1 LKKRITK
8 FLTILAVLFFSLQS
22 AICQPYNIDYYG
34 IVSSEIDDNMAKML
48 SDLYYTQFQ
57 EISSFNVTDKRTQDC
72 LKSIPSN
79 DSINSSN
86 FSFYSIITKENA
98 KWISNLTIKNKNL
111 NHSVKKEFDSFYK
124 ILMEPKDILQA
135 SLKDLVLQKTVVS
148 TEEQTE
154 QPQINLPQIST
165 EFLSGTWYGENNID
179 KIVIMRGGRGFVI
192 FNNGASMNISVELS
206 NASKKAIKIKQNGRS
221 NASFYPDLPR
231 QVALKVAV
239 NANPIEW
246 NFELLDDNT
255 LKGKKSTLIS
265 ANEDAIPGIIDVTW
279 HRRS

>member
-1 LKKRITK
+1 MKKRITK

-72 LKSIPSN
+72 LKTIPSN
-79 DSINSSN
+79 DSIDSSN

-135 SLKDLVLQKTVVS
+135 SLKNLVLQKTDTS
-148 TEEQTE
+148 TEEESE

>member
-1 LKKRITK
+1 MKKRITK

-148 TEEQTE
+148 TEEESE

-206 NASKKAIKIKQNGRS
+206 NASKKTIKIKQNGRS

>member
-1 LKKRITK
+1 MKKRITK

-57 EISSFNVTDKRTQDC
+57 EISSFYVTDKRTQDC

-98 KWISNLTIKNKNL
+98 KWISNLTIKNKNI

-206 NASKKAIKIKQNGRS
+206 NASKKTIKIKQNGRS

-265 ANEDAIPGIIDVTW
+265 ANEDAIPGIIDVIW

>member
-1 LKKRITK
+1 M
-8 FLTILAVLFFSLQS
+8 TILAVLFFSLQS

-57 EISSFNVTDKRTQDC
+57 EISSFEVTDKRTQDC
-72 LKSIPSN
+72 LKTIPSN

-135 SLKDLVLQKTVVS
+135 SLKDLVLQKTVTS
-148 TEEQTE
+148 SEEESE
-154 QPQINLPQIST
+154 QPTINLPQIST

-206 NASKKAIKIKQNGRS
+206 NASKKTIKIKQNGRS

>member
-1 LKKRITK
+1 MKKRITK
-8 FLTILAVLFFSLQS
+8 FFTILAVLFFSLQS

-57 EISSFNVTDKRTQDC
+57 EISSFYVTDKRTQDC
-72 LKSIPSN
+72 LKTIPSN
-79 DSINSSN
+79 DSIDSSN

-148 TEEQTE
+148 TEEESE

-206 NASKKAIKIKQNGRS
+206 NASKKTIKIKQNGRS

>member
-1 LKKRITK
+1 M
-8 FLTILAVLFFSLQS
+8 TILAVLFFSLQS

-79 DSINSSN
+79 DSIDSSN
-86 FSFYSIITKENA
+86 FSFYSIITKENT

-148 TEEQTE
+148 TEEQAE

>member
-1 LKKRITK
+1 MKKRITK

-57 EISSFNVTDKRTQDC
+57 EISSFYVTDKRTQDC

-79 DSINSSN
+79 DSIDSSN

>member
-1 LKKRITK
+1 MKKRITK

-72 LKSIPSN
+72 LKTIPSN
-79 DSINSSN
+79 DSIDSSN

-98 KWISNLTIKNKNL
+98 KWISNLTIKNKNI

-154 QPQINLPQIST
+154 QPTINLPQIST

-206 NASKKAIKIKQNGRS
+206 NASKKTIKIKQNGRS

>member
-1 LKKRITK
+1 MKKRITK

-79 DSINSSN
+79 DSIDSSN

-98 KWISNLTIKNKNL
+98 KWISNLTIKNKNI

-154 QPQINLPQIST
+154 QPTINLPQIST

-206 NASKKAIKIKQNGRS
+206 NASKKTIKIKQNGRS

>member
-1 LKKRITK
+1 MKKRITK

-57 EISSFNVTDKRTQDC
+57 EISSFEVTDKRTQDC
-72 LKSIPSN
+72 LKTIPSN
-79 DSINSSN
+79 DSIDSSN

-154 QPQINLPQIST
+154 QPTINLPQIST

-206 NASKKAIKIKQNGRS
+206 NASKKTIKIKQNGRS

>member
-1 LKKRITK
+1 MKKRITK

-79 DSINSSN
+79 DSIDSSN

-135 SLKDLVLQKTVVS
+135 SLKDLVLQKTDTS
-148 TEEQTE
+148 TEEESE

-206 NASKKAIKIKQNGRS
+206 NASKKTIKIKQNGRS

>member
-1 LKKRITK
+1 MKKRITK
-8 FLTILAVLFFSLQS
+8 FLTILTVLFFSLQS

-57 EISSFNVTDKRTQDC
+57 EISSFNVADKRTQDC
-72 LKSIPSN
+72 LKTIPSN
-79 DSINSSN
+79 DSIDSSN

-98 KWISNLTIKNKNL
+98 KWISNLTIKNKNI

-154 QPQINLPQIST
+154 QPTINLPQIST

-206 NASKKAIKIKQNGRS
+206 NASKKTIKIKQNGRS

>member
-1 LKKRITK
+1 MKKRITK

-135 SLKDLVLQKTVVS
+135 SLKNLVLQKTDTS
-148 TEEQTE
+148 TEEESE

-206 NASKKAIKIKQNGRS
+206 NASKKTIKIKQNGRS

>member
-1 LKKRITK
+1 M
-8 FLTILAVLFFSLQS
+8 TILAVLFFSLQS

-57 EISSFNVTDKRTQDC
+57 EISSFYVTDKRTQDC

-79 DSINSSN
+79 DSIDSSN

-98 KWISNLTIKNKNL
+98 KWISNLTIKNKNI

-135 SLKDLVLQKTVVS
+135 SLKDLVLQKTDTS
-148 TEEQTE
+148 TEEESE

-206 NASKKAIKIKQNGRS
+206 NASKKTIKIKQNGRS

>member
-1 LKKRITK
+1 MKKRITK

-72 LKSIPSN
+72 LKTIPSN
-79 DSINSSN
+79 DSIDSSN

-135 SLKDLVLQKTVVS
+135 SLKDLVLQKTVTS
-148 TEEQTE
+148 TEEESE
-154 QPQINLPQIST
+154 QPTINLPQIST

-206 NASKKAIKIKQNGRS
+206 NASKKTIKIKQNGRS

>member
-1 LKKRITK
+1 MKKRITK

-57 EISSFNVTDKRTQDC
+57 EISSFYVTDKRTQDC
-72 LKSIPSN
+72 LKTIPSN
-79 DSINSSN
+79 DSIDSSN

-98 KWISNLTIKNKNL
+98 KWISNLTIKNKNI

-154 QPQINLPQIST
+154 QPTINLPQIST

-206 NASKKAIKIKQNGRS
+206 NASKKTVKIKQNGRS

>member
-57 EISSFNVTDKRTQDC
+57 EISSFYVTDKRTQDC
-72 LKSIPSN
+72 LKTIPSN
-79 DSINSSN
+79 DSIDSSN

-124 ILMEPKDILQA
+124 ILMEPKDIVQA
-135 SLKDLVLQKTVVS
+135 SLKDLVLQKTVTS
-148 TEEQTE
+148 TEKESE

-206 NASKKAIKIKQNGRS
+206 NASKKTIKIKQNGRS

-255 LKGKKSTLIS
+255 LKGKKSTLIF

>member
-1 LKKRITK
+1 MKKRITK

-72 LKSIPSN
+72 LKTIPSN
-79 DSINSSN
+79 DSIDSSN

-98 KWISNLTIKNKNL
+98 KWISNLTIKNKNI

-148 TEEQTE
+148 TEEESE

-206 NASKKAIKIKQNGRS
+206 NASKKTIKIKQNGRS

>member
-1 LKKRITK
+1 MKKRITK

-72 LKSIPSN
+72 LKTIPSN
-79 DSINSSN
+79 DSIDSSN

>member
-1 LKKRITK
+1 MKKRITK

-72 LKSIPSN
+72 LKTIPSN
-79 DSINSSN
+79 DSIDSSN
-86 FSFYSIITKENA
+86 FTFYSIITKENA

-148 TEEQTE
+148 TEEQAE